1 MLGRFKNVMI
11 VAGMLLLVFTG
22 YVFIFNGNMPDMS
35 FRQKVLRTIYPL
47 ITWGGRVGGKGT
59 IRSGNGKAAL
69 VPIYDLPL
77 TMNDGSVKN
86 LSAFKGKKI
95 LLVNTASDCGFTAQ
109 YAQLQRLQEAHI
121 NDLAVVGFP
130 ANDFKEQEKGTDEEI
145 AGFCKKNYGVSFPLA
160 QKSVVV
166 KSASQNPIFQWLSDP
181 AKNGWN
187 SQEPEWNFS
196 KYLLDE
202 NGNLIRYFGP
212 AVEPGSKEMEEAVG
226 SH

>member
-1 MLGRFKNVMI
+1 MLRRFKNAFI
-11 VAGMLLLVFTG
+11 VTGMLLLAFTG
-22 YVFIFNGNMPDMS
+22 YVFIVNRNAPEMS

-59 IRSGNGKAAL
+59 VLSGNGKASP
-69 VPIYDLPL
+69 VPVYDLPL
-77 TMNDGSVKN
+77 TLNDGSVKN

-109 YAQLQRLQEAHI
+109 YAQLQRLQEEHP
-121 NDLAVVGFP
+121 NDLVVIGFP
-130 ANDFKEQEKGTDEEI
+130 ANDFKEQEKGSDAEI

-160 QKSVVV
+160 QKSVVI
-166 KSASQNPIFQWLSDP
+166 KSASQNPVFQWLSDP
-181 AKNGWN
+181 TKNGWN
-187 SQEPEWNFS
+187 KQEPEWNFS

-212 AVEPGSKEMEEAVG
+212 AVEPGSREMEEAVG
-226 SH
+226 SR

>member
-1 MLGRFKNVMI
+1 MPGRFKNVMI

-22 YVFIFNGNMPDMS
+22 YVFIFNRNMPDMS

-77 TMNDGSVKN
+77 TMIDGSVKN

-121 NDLAVVGFP
+121 NDLAVIGFP
-130 ANDFKEQEKGTDEEI
+130 ANDFKEQEKGTDAEI

-160 QKSVVV
+160 QKSVVI
-166 KSASQNPIFQWLSDP
+166 KSATQNPIFQWLSDP

>member
-1 MLGRFKNVMI
+1 
-11 VAGMLLLVFTG
+11 
-22 YVFIFNGNMPDMS
+22 MS

-121 NDLAVVGFP
+121 NDLAVIGFP
-130 ANDFKEQEKGTDEEI
+130 ANDFKEQEKGTDAEI

-160 QKSVVV
+160 QKSVVI
-166 KSASQNPIFQWLSDP
+166 KSATQNPIFQWLSDP

-187 SQEPEWNFS
+187 SQDPEWNFS

>member
-22 YVFIFNGNMPDMS
+22 YVFIFNRNMPDMS

-121 NDLAVVGFP
+121 NDLAVIGFP
-130 ANDFKEQEKGTDEEI
+130 ANDFKEQEKGTDAEI